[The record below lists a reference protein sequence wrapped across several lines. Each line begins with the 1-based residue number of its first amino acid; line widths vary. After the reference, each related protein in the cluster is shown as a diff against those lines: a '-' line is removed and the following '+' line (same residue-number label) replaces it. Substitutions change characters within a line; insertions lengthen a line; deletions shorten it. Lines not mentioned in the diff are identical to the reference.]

1 MSHVAAA
8 CPGLGLGTCVLVLPW
23 YHPLRLAEEIAM
35 LRTLAKGPLHLA
47 LGRGTAKSEYDAY
60 GVAMPE
66 ARGRFAETWEI
77 MRQGLSGE
85 EFTHAGRFWQFE
97 RPIRLRLIGH
107 AACRE
112 RGC

>member
-1 MSHVAAA
+1 
-8 CPGLGLGTCVLVLPW
+8 
-23 YHPLRLAEEIAM
+23 M

-66 ARGRFAETWEI
+66 ARGRFAATWEI

-97 RPIRLRLIGH
+97 RPFRLRHEPRAGTEALRAWKESVSSCIVRWSTYH
-107 AACRE
+107 SK
-112 RGC
+112 